1 MSLYINQQK
10 FLEENPEAR
19 TVTQCKCG
27 ELHYVGD
34 ACENQPFEGSQSE
47 LRTIAEQPFEGSQS
61 ELRTIAEQPF
71 EGSQSELR
79 TIDKESKIRNLRK
92 KRREERLAKKDQH
105 HLH

>member
-19 TVTQCKCG
+19 TVTRCICG

-34 ACENQPFEGSQSE
+34 SCAEQPFDCLKSNLG
-47 LRTIAEQPFEGSQS
+47 TIAEQPFDCLKSNLG
-61 ELRTIAEQPF
+61 
-71 EGSQSELR
+71 

-92 KRREERLAKKDQH
+92 KRREKRLSKKDQP

>member
-19 TVTQCKCG
+19 TVTRCTCG
-27 ELHYVGD
+27 DLHYVGD
-34 ACENQPFEGSQSE
+34 SCEKQPFVGLQSN
-47 LRTIAEQPFEGSQS
+47 LG
-61 ELRTIAEQPF
+61 
-71 EGSQSELR
+71 

-92 KRREERLAKKDQH
+92 KRREKRLSKKDQH

>member
-19 TVTQCKCG
+19 TVTRCNCG
-27 ELHYVGD
+27 NLHYVGD
-34 ACENQPFEGSQSE
+34 ACEKQQFKGLQSE
-47 LRTIAEQPFEGSQS
+47 LQ
-61 ELRTIAEQPF
+61 TIAEQPF

>member
-61 ELRTIAEQPF
+61 ELRTI
-71 EGSQSELR
+71 
-79 TIDKESKIRNLRK
+79 DKESKIRNLRK